1 MRILIL
7 SCGTGGGHNSA
18 GRAMAE
24 TFQAHGDE
32 VFFPDYLSLADEKVS
47 KIVTGTYIDMA
58 RLTPRLFGGMY
69 KIGMAVSKISHSSP
83 VYQANKLM
91 AKYLRAYLNEHPV
104 DAVVMPHLYPAET
117 LTWMKRSGDALPV
130 TFAIATD
137 YTCVPFWEETDCD
150 FYVVPSEALS
160 GEFVERGVP
169 AGKVLPLGIPVS
181 SAYRQP
187 TTRAEARAALSLP
200 AEGNCILVMGGSMGA
215 GSLIDLT
222 RCLLAQDETA
232 HIIVIAGSNERT
244 AAALHELP
252 DPAGR
257 LTILSF
263 TKQVP
268 LYFRACDLLFSKPGG
283 LTSTEAAVSGIPLIH
298 TDPIPG
304 CETVNREYFES
315 RGMSLSARTPEEQVQ
330 AGLRI
335 LHDPALRDAMLQ
347 NQHKGIHPD
356 AADRI
361 YDAVKAAV
369 ERRNA

>member
-1 MRILIL
+1 MEDSTKKQLHILATRIRMGAVTGVFHAKSGHPGGSLSIADLLAYLYTKELRVDPQNPKWSGRDRLVLSKGHCAPALYAALALRGFFPEEELLSAAYSLELKSEHPLARAIVGYCGERNIRAGEVTKFEALRGSGLSAVMDGRECVAGNMRL
-7 SCGTGGGHNSA
+7 
-18 GRAMAE
+18 AE
-24 TFQAHGDE
+24 TYCDLPEEMRAR
-32 VFFPDYLSLADEKVS
+32 AEK
-47 KIVTGTYIDMA
+47 
-58 RLTPRLFGGMY
+58 
-69 KIGMAVSKISHSSP
+69 
-83 VYQANKLM
+83 
-91 AKYLRAYLNEHPV
+91 
-104 DAVVMPHLYPAET
+104 
-117 LTWMKRSGDALPV
+117 
-130 TFAIATD
+130 
-137 YTCVPFWEETDCD
+137 
-150 FYVVPSEALS
+150 LS
-160 GEFVERGVP
+160 GE
-169 AGKVLPLGIPVS
+169 GKTPLFFC
-181 SAYRQP
+181 REK
-187 TTRAEARAALSLP
+187 R
-200 AEGNCILVMGGSMGA
+200 
-215 GSLIDLT
+215 LIG
-222 RCLLAQDETA
+222 
-232 HIIVIAGSNERT
+232 VIAVADTIKEDSPQAIRELKNMGIRTVMLTGDNERT

-268 LYFRACDLLFSKPGG
+268 LYLRACDLLFSKPGG